1 MKSATL
7 VCAVLSRLWSWL
19 ASICCRLTSACDSL
33 PRINFNVKHL
43 REEAA
48 VQLPDVLYH
57 YCPSPALPEI
67 LRSRVLWLTHQSGL
81 NDLREAVWVVPFI
94 QDEIRRRQT
103 DATKEFFIQ
112 LRHQFDLNVLSESY
126 VASFSSDGDVLS
138 QWRAYGMDGDGFAIG
153 FRPQAFRAQLGTPMT
168 SAVPEHTVGFLKVH
182 YDNEMLKAKIAAILD
197 HHVSVAHDGNN
208 IIECSLKLRAL
219 ALSFKN
225 PAFREEDEWRV
236 CYSPLISTHQE
247 TRDLEIVGM
256 LRELRFRASRYGV
269 LPYFQMSFGDNARE
283 DAIAEI
289 VVGPKNLSNDNLLKM
304 LLLSLDYRNAS
315 VRRSSA
321 SYR

>member
-1 MKSATL
+1 L
-7 VCAVLSRLWSWL
+7 
-19 ASICCRLTSACDSL
+19 
-33 PRINFNVKHL
+33 
-43 REEAA
+43 
-48 VQLPDVLYH
+48 QLPDVLYH

-67 LRSRVLWLTHQSGL
+67 LQSGVLWLTHQSGL

-94 QDEIRRRQT
+94 QDEIQRRQT
-103 DATKEFFIQ
+103 DATKEFLIQ
-112 LRHQFDLNVLSESY
+112 VGRQFDLNALSETY
-126 VASFSSDGDVLS
+126 VACFSSDGDVLS

-153 FRPQAFRAQLGTPMT
+153 FRPRAFPAQLGTPMT

-182 YDNEMLKAKIAAILD
+182 CDNEMLKKVIAAIFD
-197 HHVSVAHDGNN
+197 HHISAGQDANN
-208 IIECSLKLRAL
+208 IIECSFKLRAL

-225 PAFREEDEWRV
+225 PAFREENEWRI
-236 CYSPLISTHQE
+236 CYSPIITQHLD
-247 TRDLEIVGM
+247 RRALEIEGM

-269 LPYFQMSFGDNARE
+269 LPYFQMPFGDNARE

-289 VVGPKNLSNDNLLKM
+289 VVGPKNPSNDNLLKM
-304 LLLSLDYRNAS
+304 LLLSLGYRNAS